1 MHYLYNIIFRR
12 GLLNIF
18 EAALHSGYLCFKVP
32 TTFRI
37 ISVFDSQKDAE
48 NIDQCFAPD
57 HKNVHFIRE
66 EPEQY
71 QQQAYLIDP
80 RTSAESKQAIEAHG
94 ETKKIL
100 VDPRVLDKAVL

>member
-18 EAALHSGYLCFKVP
+18 EAALHSRYLCFKVP